1 MMNVEETINTIIATT
16 DDNIEKQM
24 GINMINLIFA
34 VTGTV
39 SGIASMLMIT
49 GVVGN

>member
-1 MMNVEETINTIIATT
+1 MNVEETINAIIKAS
-16 DDNIEKQM
+16 DKNIETQT

-34 VTGTV
+34 VTGAV
-39 SGIASMLMIT
+39 AGIASMLMIT